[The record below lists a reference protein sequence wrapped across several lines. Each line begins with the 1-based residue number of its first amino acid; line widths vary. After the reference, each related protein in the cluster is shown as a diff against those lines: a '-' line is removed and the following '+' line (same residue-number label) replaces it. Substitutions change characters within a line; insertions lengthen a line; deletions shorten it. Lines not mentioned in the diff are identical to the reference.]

1 MTEQSHTGPI
11 PVPERMQP
19 RLTETARLLA
29 VVSKLRDPESGC
41 PWDLKQTHASLR
53 PYVLEEA
60 YEVVDAIAPEGE
72 TQNYTALA
80 EELGDLLLQVALH
93 AQLASEEED
102 PGKHFDFESVAGG
115 IADKLIRRHPHV
127 FQAPNTHG
135 APSIVSPEQVSAQW
149 EQIKQAEKQPEKN
162 APPAG
167 SGIAHTGKGLPALS
181 RALKVSQK
189 AVSYGFEWPNLES
202 LWQCVMSEYTEFQ
215 AEIPEAIPA
224 KLEEEM
230 GDILFATVNLARH
243 FKIHP
248 EVALN
253 QATQKFIQRFETME
267 ALLPKKHP
275 GLTLEQLSFED
286 WDALWNNAKKPQS

>member
-1 MTEQSHTGPI
+1 MTITDPI
-11 PVPERMQP
+11 QP
-19 RLTETARLLA
+19 SISPSLGTHPPLTETARLLA
-29 VVSKLRDPESGC
+29 VVSQLRDPKTGC

-60 YEVVDAIAPEGE
+60 YEVIDTIAPEGE

-80 EELGDLLLQVALH
+80 EELGDLLLQVTLH
-93 AQLASEEED
+93 AQLASEEKD
-102 PGKHFDFESVAGG
+102 PAKHFDFESVAGG

-127 FQAPNTHG
+127 FQAPN
-135 APSIVSPEQVSAQW
+135 AAIVSPEQVSAQW
-149 EQIKQAEKQPEKN
+149 EQIKQAEKETKN
-162 APPAG
+162 TG
-167 SGIAHTGKGLPALS
+167 TGIASTGKGLPALS

-189 AVSYGFEWPNLES
+189 AVSYGFEWPNFES
-202 LWQCVMSEYTEFQ
+202 LWQCVMSEYAEFQ
-215 AEIPEAIPA
+215 AEIPEAVPA

-253 QATQKFIQRFETME
+253 QAIQKFTQRFETME
-267 ALLPKKHP
+267 ALLPEKHP

-286 WDALWNNAKKPQS
+286 WDTLWNQAKRVTTTTPQ